1 MAGMQMFRP
10 QPQQQRRPDRGGNVS
25 RANATKN
32 DDFLLDFIPGERQ
45 STPPIVPD
53 SVSADGGMEHK
64 TKLGTLD
71 RRFKGQRDLPPEEV
85 NINPNYVHPTS
96 AETLPD
102 GTHIT
107 RFGKPDLR
115 FKENRSKDEETVL
128 AEWAE
133 KVYETY
139 GRH

>member
-1 MAGMQMFRP
+1 MAGTQMPRL
-10 QPQQQRRPDRGGNVS
+10 QTQQQKRPIRGV
-25 RANATKN
+25 NAADEDN
-32 DDFLLDFIPGERQ
+32 MLLDFIPDDGRGAR
-45 STPPIVPD
+45 SSAAPSPIGR
-53 SVSADGGMEHK
+53 GGGEHK
-64 TKLGTLD
+64 TKLGTPD

-85 NINPNYVHPTS
+85 DINPNYVRPT
-96 AETLPD
+96 AGGTLPD

-115 FKENRSKDEETVL
+115 FKENRAKDEETVL